1 MWWVF
6 LKKNPPQELHAYLS
20 VWYYVI
26 VGEGEKLPQRKR
38 QPNDLPPSER
48 KPRIMRTIDFSA
60 VKPGDIILVVDPSIL
75 ENDPRHVLEYCTSK
89 NVVTTTNG
97 VDSLVMA
104 NVDYVPSV
112 LPMLITKTSEG
123 FMCEPLNGASEPK
136 LLPTE
141 CLYHFTLE
149 EYKSARID
157 ERISAQSQLA
167 RSMRF
172 WYGTEA
178 PFPKSV
184 AKAVEQALEE
194 KVDKHMS
201 NANVVNVESAYKTMG
216 EVVEVTEKVYR
227 EAIAENMGVMDE
239 LIQRANDAHAEVTG
253 IAQSLN
259 PWRNDGEAVTVTR
272 QHGGNFDYRTT
283 FRTGTGIMTDSGD
296 AYFIYRVT
304 KSQAYVTNPATGE
317 AVGYL
322 TRTKANGV
330 VLKFENGA
338 TKTLG
343 VNYDIIPTS
352 TPEDLLAYKAAS
364 AKAKSILTDLYQHI
378 NKKCPE
384 LEIFSMTRAS
394 LPTCRNL
401 ADAQIT
407 AFNTVSE
414 LESKKRRT
422 LEGMEANIAKMK
434 RLYQQAYGN

>member
-1 MWWVF
+1 
-6 LKKNPPQELHAYLS
+6 
-20 VWYYVI
+20 
-26 VGEGEKLPQRKR
+26 
-38 QPNDLPPSER
+38 
-48 KPRIMRTIDFSA
+48 MRTIDFSA
-60 VKPGDIILVVDPSIL
+60 VKPGDIVLVVDSSPL
-75 ENDPRHVLEYCTSK
+75 EDDPRHVLEYCTSK
-89 NVVTTTNG
+89 NVVATTNG
-97 VDSLVMA
+97 SDSLVVA
-104 NVDYVPSV
+104 NVNYVPGG
-112 LPMLITKTSEG
+112 LLTLITKTSEG

-136 LLPTE
+136 LLPAE

-157 ERISAQSQLA
+157 ERISAQSKLA

-178 PFPKSV
+178 PFPKAV

-194 KVDKHMS
+194 KVDKHMG
-201 NANVVNVESAYKTMG
+201 NVNVVNVESAYKTMG
-216 EVVEVTEKVYR
+216 EVVELTEKVYR
-227 EAIAENMGVMDE
+227 EIITENMGVMDE
-239 LIQRANDAHAEVTG
+239 LIQRTKNANAEVTA

-272 QHGGNFDYRTT
+272 HYKGTLDYRNT

-296 AYFIYRVT
+296 AYFIDRVT
-304 KSQAYVTNPATGE
+304 KTRAYVTNPETGKE
-317 AVGYL
+317 VGYL

-330 VLKFENGA
+330 ALKFENGA

-343 VNYDIIPTS
+343 VAYNIIPAS

-378 NKKCPE
+378 NEKYPK

-394 LPTCRNL
+394 LPTCRTL

-407 AFNTVSE
+407 ALNTVSK
-414 LESKKRRT
+414 LESKKHST
-422 LEGMEANIAKMK
+422 LGGMKANIAKMK
-434 RLYQQAYGN
+434 RLHEQAYGN

>member
-1 MWWVF
+1 
-6 LKKNPPQELHAYLS
+6 
-20 VWYYVI
+20 
-26 VGEGEKLPQRKR
+26 
-38 QPNDLPPSER
+38 
-48 KPRIMRTIDFSA
+48 MRTIDFST
-60 VKPGDIILVVDPSIL
+60 VKPGDIIVVVDPSIL
-75 ENDPRHVLEYCTSK
+75 EHDPRHVLEYCTSK
-89 NVVTTTNG
+89 NVVMSTNG

-104 NVDYVPSV
+104 NVNYVPSV

-136 LLPTE
+136 LLPVE
-141 CLYHFTLE
+141 CLYHFTFE
-149 EYKSARID
+149 EFKQSRMD
-157 ERISAQSQLA
+157 ERISAQSKLV

-178 PFPKSV
+178 PFPKAV

-201 NANVVNVESAYKTMG
+201 NANVVNVKSAYKTMG

-239 LIQRANDAHAEVTG
+239 LIQRANDANAEVAAV
-253 IAQSLN
+253 AQSLN

-272 QHGGNFDYRTT
+272 QHGGNFERRNT

-296 AYFIYRVT
+296 AYFIERVT
-304 KSQAYVTNPATGE
+304 KTRAYVIDPETGE
-317 AVGYL
+317 QVGYL
-322 TRTKANGV
+322 ACMKANGV
-330 VLKFENGA
+330 ALKFENGA

-343 VNYDIIPTS
+343 VAYDIIPTS
-352 TPEDLLAYKAAS
+352 TPEDVLAYKAAS

-414 LESKKRRT
+414 LESKKRCT
-422 LEGMEANIAKMK
+422 LEGMEANITKMK
-434 RLYQQAYGN
+434 RLHEQAYGN

>member
-1 MWWVF
+1 
-6 LKKNPPQELHAYLS
+6 
-20 VWYYVI
+20 
-26 VGEGEKLPQRKR
+26 
-38 QPNDLPPSER
+38 
-48 KPRIMRTIDFSA
+48 MRTIDFST

-97 VDSLVMA
+97 VDSLVMT
-104 NVDYVPSV
+104 NTDYPSAV
-112 LPMLITKTSEG
+112 LPELITKTSEG

-136 LLPTE
+136 LLPVE
-141 CLYHFTLE
+141 CLYHFTFE
-149 EYKSARID
+149 EFKQSRMD
-157 ERISAQSQLA
+157 ERISAQSTLA

-184 AKAVEQALEE
+184 AKAVEHALEE

-201 NANVVNVESAYKTMG
+201 NANVVNVKSAYKAMG

-227 EAIAENMGVMDE
+227 EAIAEKMGVMDE
-239 LIQRANDAHAEVTG
+239 LIQRANNANTEVTA

-272 QHGGNFDYRTT
+272 WYEGTLDYRTT
-283 FRTGTGIMTDSGD
+283 FRAGTGIMTNSGD
-296 AYFIYRVT
+296 AYFIERVT
-304 KSQAYVTNPATGE
+304 KSRAYVTNPETGE
-317 AVGYL
+317 QVGYL
-322 TRTKANGV
+322 SCPKATLNT

-338 TKTLG
+338 AKTLG
-343 VNYDIIPTS
+343 ADYDIIPTS
-352 TPEDLLAYKAAS
+352 TPEDVLAYKAAS

-422 LEGMEANIAKMK
+422 LESMEANIAKMK
-434 RLYQQAYGN
+434 RLHEQAYGN

>member
-1 MWWVF
+1 M
-6 LKKNPPQELHAYLS
+6 HAL
-20 VWYYVI
+20 
-26 VGEGEKLPQRKR
+26 
-38 QPNDLPPSER
+38 
-48 KPRIMRTIDFSA
+48 DFST

-75 ENDPRHVLEYCTSK
+75 EDDPRHVLEYCTST
-89 NVVTTTNG
+89 NVVATTNG
-97 VDSLVMA
+97 SDSLVVA
-104 NVDYVPSV
+104 NVDYVPGA
-112 LPMLITKTSEG
+112 LLTLITKTSEG

-136 LLPTE
+136 LLPAE

-157 ERISAQSQLA
+157 ERISAQSKLA

-178 PFPKSV
+178 PFPKAV

-194 KVDKHMS
+194 KVDKHMG
-201 NANVVNVESAYKTMG
+201 NVNVVNVESAYKTMG

-227 EAIAENMGVMDE
+227 EIIAENMGVMDE
-239 LIQRANDAHAEVTG
+239 LVQRANNANAEVTA

-272 QHGGNFDYRTT
+272 QHKGTLDYRNT

-296 AYFIYRVT
+296 AYFIKRVT
-304 KSQAYVTNPATGE
+304 KTRAYVTNPETGKE
-317 AVGYL
+317 VGYL

-330 VLKFENGA
+330 ALKFENGA
-338 TKTLG
+338 TKTL
-343 VNYDIIPTS
+343 DIIPAS

-378 NKKCPE
+378 NQKCPE
-384 LEIFSMTRAS
+384 LEIFSMTRVS
-394 LPTCRNL
+394 LPTCRTL

-407 AFNTVSE
+407 ALNKASE
-414 LESKKRRT
+414 LESKKRHAF
-422 LEGMEANIAKMK
+422 GIMEANIAKMK
-434 RLYQQAYGN
+434 RLHEQAYGN